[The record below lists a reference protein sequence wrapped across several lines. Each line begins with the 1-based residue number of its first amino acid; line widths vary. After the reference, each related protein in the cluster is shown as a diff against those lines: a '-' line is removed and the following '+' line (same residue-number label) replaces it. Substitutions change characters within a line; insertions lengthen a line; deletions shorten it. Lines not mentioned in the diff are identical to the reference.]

1 MEKRICLKE
10 NSDCEGITEQL
21 GKRKGITK
29 KTIRKREDEKDGKSK
44 NTFFQKIRP

>member
-1 MEKRICLKE
+1 MTVKVLLNSCEKEREL
-10 NSDCEGITEQL
+10 L
-21 GKRKGITK
+21 

>member
-1 MEKRICLKE
+1 MEKLICSKE

-21 GKRKGITK
+21 RKRKGITK